1 MSAPDL
7 LADIA
12 EAADELTNPMYS
24 IERIPDINA
33 YRHKRLR
40 RTWTI
45 TLPSL
50 LDQLAAAI
58 VPGEAYTEDE
68 VSRAAFASR
77 PAARLD
83 AIDRLLAIEAGAAT
97 WCTRTILKP
106 RDDPASN
113 IRALVGAAPVMA
125 SGDQRTLARD
135 LRSWRTWAA
144 TVTGWEHPP
153 HAPRAPCP
161 LCDARG
167 TLRIRLAKQT
177 GCCMACGSDWDESN
191 IGLLTGHITRYLH
204 TSRAAATAQRA
215 AAVST
220 RIEARVIPYEPRP
233 DLPYA
238 DDTPA
243 R

>member
-1 MSAPDL
+1 MSDL

-12 EAADELTNPMYS
+12 TAADELTNPMHTV
-24 IERIPDINA
+24 ERLPDTNA

-40 RTWTI
+40 RVWVTN
-45 TLPSL
+45 LPSL

-58 VPGEAYTEDE
+58 VPGESYVEDE
-68 VSRAAFASR
+68 VTRASFASR

-83 AIDRLLAIEAGAAT
+83 AIDRLLAIEAGAAA
-97 WCTRTILKP
+97 WCKATALPP
-106 RDDPASN
+106 RDDPAGN
-113 IRALVGAAPVMA
+113 IRALVGKAPVMD
-125 SGDQRTLARD
+125 SGNQRTLAKD

-167 TLRIRLAKQT
+167 TLRIRLEKNT
-177 GCCMACGSDWDESN
+177 GCCMACGSDWDATN
-191 IGLLTGHITRYLH
+191 IGLLTGHITRHLND
-204 TSRAAATAQRA
+204 TRAAAMAQRA
-215 AAVST
+215 AAVT
-220 RIEARVIPYEPRP
+220 ARIDRRLPVGHEPRP

-238 DDTPA
+238 
-243 R
+243 